1 VIGGRVD
8 RLLLRSGER
17 ELSLKATE
25 PCHPDLIPRSRYVVF
40 FGIAVLGCAL
50 DLLTKHWVF
59 QWLGMPGGSPVWWIW
74 EPYVGIETA
83 LNPGALFGMGSGFG
97 AGFAAMSVVA
107 AIGILVW
114 LFVFGAARDLLLTVA
129 LGCVMAGIG
138 GNLHDRLGLW
148 QVPGAPGLFRNEVR
162 DWILLRYHDF
172 TWPNFNLA
180 DSLLVCGA
188 GLLLWHGLRF
198 ESPRGGA
205 EADSGEAKTA

>member
-1 VIGGRVD
+1 MDVRW
-8 RLLLRSGER
+8 RARA
-17 ELSLKATE
+17 SLKATE
-25 PCHPDLIPRSRYVVF
+25 PSDPVLIPRSRYVVF

-59 QWLGMPGGSPVWWIW
+59 QWRGMPGESPVWWIW

-83 LNPGALFGMGSGFG
+83 LNPGALFGFGSGFG
-97 AGFAAMSVVA
+97 VGFAVLSVVA
-107 AIGILVW
+107 AIGILGW
-114 LFVFGAARDLLLTVA
+114 LFGFGAARDLLLTVA
-129 LGCVMAGIG
+129 LGCVMGGIG

-148 QVPGAPGLFRNEVR
+148 QVPGAPGMFRNEVR

-198 ESPRGGA
+198 EPPGGDA
-205 EADSGEAKTA
+205 ETDS